1 LRLFKE
7 TIRKMGGLLAAME
20 RLNVFHECIYYV
32 LNDFSFHSDC
42 QEYCTMDCETHQVV
56 EEAPDYAIQT
66 SCCFIKDADSE
77 TSGSREGADG

>member
-1 LRLFKE
+1 MRLF
-7 TIRKMGGLLAAME
+7 RKMGGLLTTLE
-20 RLNVFHECIYYV
+20 RLNVFHECFYYV
-32 LNDFSFHSDC
+32 LNDCAFHSDC

>member
-1 LRLFKE
+1 MRLSKE

-77 TSGSREGADG
+77 TTGSGEGADG